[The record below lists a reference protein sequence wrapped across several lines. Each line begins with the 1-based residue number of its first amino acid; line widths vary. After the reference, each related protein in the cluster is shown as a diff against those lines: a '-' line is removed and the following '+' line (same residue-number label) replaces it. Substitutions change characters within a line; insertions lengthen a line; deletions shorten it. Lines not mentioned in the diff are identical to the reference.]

1 MKKIGYY
8 IIGLFILTGL
18 SCENK
23 NDNNLKNPQK
33 NKKIT
38 SITINNNTSVDSTN
52 DISKLIS
59 KNKNFDNLFRSLQKK
74 TFSVEELIDI
84 VKQDLNYIK
93 EIRQSPKNKRIDTA
107 TVKSRLLLTEI
118 NLKKMQFLLH
128 KKPPQK
134 DTIEKTLKAIIN
146 NMNSTINQIRIYN
159 YNFDEFSEILAI
171 DSIQKAKHDSL
182 QKLLQK
188 HTKPNIKNIDLKL
201 KKLF

>member
-8 IIGLFILTGL
+8 IIVLFLLTGL
-18 SCENK
+18 SCKNN
-23 NDNNLKNPQK
+23 NDNKLKNSQK

-38 SITINNNTSVDSTN
+38 QITINNNTHIDAIT
-52 DISKLIS
+52 DIEKVIS
-59 KNKNFDNLFRSLQKK
+59 KNKNFKHLFRSFSKK
-74 TFSVEELIDI
+74 SFSVEELIDI
-84 VKQDLNYIK
+84 VKQDLSYIK

-128 KKPPQK
+128 KKTPNK
-134 DTIEKTLKAIIN
+134 DTLENTLKAIVN
-146 NMNSTINQIRIYN
+146 NMNSTIQQIRIYN
-159 YNFDEFSEILAI
+159 FSFDEFSEILAI
-171 DSIQKAKHDSL
+171 DSIQKVKHDSL

-188 HTKPNIKNIDLKL
+188 NAKPNIKNIDLKL